1 MPTDLEQL
9 QAIKTNL
16 LARIVEVTSK
26 PKPSYK
32 SATGQQ
38 VDWNGYLRELRQ
50 QLKDISAA
58 LVAEDPYYAET
69 QLVTPDDPLA

>member
-1 MPTDLEQL
+1 MSDLTQL
-9 QAIKTNL
+9 QAIKSQL
-16 LARIVEVTSK
+16 IARIAEVTAS

-38 VDWNGYLRELRQ
+38 VDWNGYLRELRA
-50 QLKDISAA
+50 QLRDINQM
-58 LVAEDPYYAET
+58 LVAEDPMYAET